1 MPPGMEERSPNHWTA
16 REFLKIFLEWI
27 HCLSSLLHLLA
38 PSRPSPL
45 TGIITFS
52 CFCSSYPQTPTFL
65 SNFPLHTE
73 SRVIQLKLKSHH
85 VPPVIKT
92 LQRPCP
98 HLVHGQRWNPDIPQ
112 PPITSLTST
121 LPSSVLSSH
130 SGQHP
135 GSQHTWPCLS
145 YLRPFVLG
153 LFLEHVID
161 GFWPLIFFTS
171 LQVSRC
177 GPLTPSW
184 NCFCSCI
191 SWCHV
196 LIFFF
201 FCPFVPG
208 RFLSDAC
215 VSSISSVHP
224 LHVGISQVFMKVLFS
239 PFSSPW
245 SELTDSWIHQPK
257 SFP

>member
-98 HLVHGQRWNPDIPQ
+98 HHVHDQRWNPDILQ

-135 GSQHTWPCLS
+135 GSQHTRPCLS

-177 GPLTPSW
+177 GPLTPS
-184 NCFCSCI
+184 
-191 SWCHV
+191 
-196 LIFFF
+196 
-201 FCPFVPG
+201 
-208 RFLSDAC
+208 
-215 VSSISSVHP
+215 
-224 LHVGISQVFMKVLFS
+224 
-239 PFSSPW
+239 
-245 SELTDSWIHQPK
+245 
-257 SFP
+257 